1 MDNCSSPKIIIH
13 FDDFSINYAGDE
25 IGLYPFAVAWRTPA
39 VYSPS
44 KITHRS
50 GHAKM
55 HDVFG
60 IGVVVQ
66 RERGVY
72 LLSIG
77 TLHMQESI
85 VYFDSY
91 SLVLAAN

>member
-1 MDNCSSPKIIIH
+1 
-13 FDDFSINYAGDE
+13 
-25 IGLYPFAVAWRTPA
+25 
-39 VYSPS
+39 
-44 KITHRS
+44 
-50 GHAKM
+50 M

-66 RERGVY
+66 RERGVH

-77 TLHMQESI
+77 TPHMQESI

>member
-1 MDNCSSPKIIIH
+1 MH

-25 IGLYPFAVAWRTPA
+25 IGLYPFSVARRTPA

-50 GHAKM
+50 GHVKM

-72 LLSIG
+72 YSRLAHRTCKKVSCISTATRWSSLPIG
-77 TLHMQESI
+77 D
-85 VYFDSY
+85 VF
-91 SLVLAAN
+91 

>member
-1 MDNCSSPKIIIH
+1 MH

-25 IGLYPFAVAWRTPA
+25 IGLYPFSVARRTPA

-50 GHAKM
+50 GHVKM

-60 IGVVVQ
+60 IGWLF
-66 RERGVY
+66 RESAGC
-72 LLSIG
+72 I
-77 TLHMQESI
+77 
-85 VYFDSY
+85 Y
-91 SLVLAAN
+91 SRLAHRTCKKVSRISTATRWSSLPI